1 MRNKENIC
9 QYCTRQR
16 AKSTLALMLIEIEL
30 AKYNANLL
38 QARSTSKYKQEEQ
51 EVECSANLI
60 HKQEVRVNRSKNCS
74 Y

>member
-38 QARSTSKYKQEEQ
+38 QARGTSKYKQEEQ